1 MFEVGALPSIIV
13 YLGGAALIAYKAP
26 VLFSRPWILLMVMV
40 FPVYAF
46 SSSLWG
52 VDPTVT
58 VSHATQLVFTSLLAA
73 SIGCFF
79 RPHQLLLAM
88 SVAFGFLIAFSVANL
103 WLLIVPAF
111 QQRSYLQGN
120 EYFTGIF
127 THKNT
132 LGYVLCLGSVC
143 FSYLILKLTPRWPYI
158 IMLLSVLP
166 ILLFARST
174 TSLALYGCILT
185 MPFVYMLVQQKKL
198 RGIIVIG
205 LVCAAVLTVILL
217 ELFQL
222 SLIDIGLELAGKGRD
237 MSGRTSLWALALARF
252 SERPWLGVG
261 YQSFWTAAQFQ
272 TDVNWVHGSIVYS
285 ISHFHNAWLEILVGL
300 GILGAVFMAVVPVAL
315 LCLLVPRLFGSKC
328 SPIDIAVVYLV
339 FVVLA
344 RSNVEASLSF
354 QHQSENVALIS
365 LLVSILLH
373 TTRTVDKCSNVQTG
387 QRRILSH
394 QIS

>member
-1 MFEVGALPSIIV
+1 MFELGAASSAII
-13 YLGGAALIAYKAP
+13 YLGGVVLIAFKAP
-26 VLFSRPWILLMVMV
+26 VLFSRPGILFMAMV

-46 SSSLWG
+46 TSTLWG

-58 VSHATQLVFTSLLAA
+58 VNHATQLVFTSLLAA
-73 SIGCFF
+73 SIGCYF

-88 SVAFGFLIAFSVANL
+88 SVAFGLLIALSVANL

-132 LGYVLCLGSVC
+132 LGYVLCLGSLC
-143 FSYLILKLTPRWPYI
+143 FAYLILKLTPRWPYVI
-158 IMLLSVLP
+158 LLLSVFP

-174 TSLALYGCILT
+174 TSLVLYGFILT

-198 RGIIVIG
+198 RGIIAIS

-237 MSGRTSLWALALARF
+237 MSGRTSLWTLALARF

-272 TDVNWVHGSIVYS
+272 TDVDWVHGSIVYS

-300 GILGAVFMAVVPVAL
+300 GILGAVAMAVVPVAL
-315 LCLLVPRLFGSKC
+315 LCVLVPRLFGNKC
-328 SPIDIAVVYLV
+328 SPIDIAVIYLV
-339 FVVLA
+339 ILVVA

-354 QHQSENVALIS
+354 QHQSENVALTS
-365 LLVSILLH
+365 LLVSILLY
-373 TTRTVDKCSNVQTG
+373 TKSTVDTNRKAKTG
-387 QRRILSH
+387 QQKI
-394 QIS
+394 